1 MRNVKFVRKHRF
13 VYRNTCKITVPAGLA
28 WHAWGKSS
36 NRYGEYDELTYVFDK
51 FRKIKVR
58 ILNNRTHETWYL
70 GFRDTYFTK
79 TCNFWRKSRVFGWNR
94 QFLIDFWHKTLVKH
108 STGVSDACG
117 AWNSWKRRFVHQST
131 GKKTLPA
138 GSAQHART
146 KNFISML
153 IIWNRVCA
161 KHAFW
166 KSRTYRTFM
175 HKWIFNINSM
185 CTLHLGTSP
194 LETHP

>member
-1 MRNVKFVRKHRF
+1 MCWVKS
-13 VYRNTCKITVPAGLA
+13 A
-28 WHAWGKSS
+28 
-36 NRYGEYDELTYVFDK
+36 NRYGEYDALTCVFAK

-58 ILNNRTHETWYL
+58 ILNNRTYETWYL
-70 GFRDTYFTK
+70 GFRDTYFIK
-79 TCNFWRKSRVFGWNR
+79 TFNFWRKSRVFGWNR
-94 QFLIDFWHKTLVKH
+94 QFLIDSRPKTLGKH
-108 STGVSDACG
+108 SVGVSDAYG
-117 AWNSWKRRFVHQST
+117 AWNSWKTQICAPKHWL
-131 GKKTLPA
+131 KKTLPT
-138 GSAQHART
+138 GSAQHATT
-146 KNFISML
+146 KNFISLL

-175 HKWIFNINSM
+175 HKWVFNSNSM